1 MIPPGNEGVNFSQ
14 VVNVGS
20 LKRRNVLM
28 DFTVGFLGAI
38 LELLPPAI
46 HCNFV
51 LTW

>member
-14 VVNVGS
+14 VVNV
-20 LKRRNVLM
+20 LI

-38 LELLPPAI
+38 LELLPLAV